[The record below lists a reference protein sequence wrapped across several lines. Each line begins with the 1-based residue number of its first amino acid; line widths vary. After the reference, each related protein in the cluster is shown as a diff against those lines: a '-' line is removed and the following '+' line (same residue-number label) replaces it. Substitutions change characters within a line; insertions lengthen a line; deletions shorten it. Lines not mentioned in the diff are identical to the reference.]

1 MYLSFHAENAN
12 GHSPL
17 FFKTFDFFARAVNGA
32 DVHVLIAKNDIC
44 ALAGGEGAAV
54 IIDAHHFRRG
64 LCSADECILKADA
77 REFCEIFDGGEHIQ
91 HTADDDALGRRALA
105 VIQREADAIHLIVAV
120 GKPRGGEG
128 VGDENEFIALMLL
141 GVICHGDDLGG
152 YVDAVADKFRVSI
165 RGERCTCSTRLTVV
179 DRGHGIEGMGEGDS
193 WILNGSMADKSMLR
207 NYLPYRIASEIG
219 GGMAA
224 PDSRYCEVLLEK
236 EDGTYRYQGVYL
248 LMETVSRGKNRVNID
263 QFKKKK
269 SYTSYIV
276 RRDRFTNFDVMLDTY
291 GRLNGFSEEW
301 IGVKYPSEE
310 RITEEAKAFIE
321 QDFSKIEQV
330 MYAEDES
337 VFKAY
342 DRYIDIDSFVDYFLI
357 NEFFGNYDAGNHS
370 TYMYKNSGGKLY
382 IGSVWDFDQAMNNYF
397 EEEMDPY
404 TLAFQTK
411 PFYEQLT
418 KDKRFLDCLKKRYS
432 ELRKGALSEEHVF
445 AVMDEAVDYLVSAR
459 EREWYRWAADYKD
472 GSFDNPHNYYLQDY
486 EKDDVVISRFND
498 DYEQELYV
506 IRTYLHKHG
515 NVIQTELTKLY
526 DSAEYNTSI
535 NNENEL
541 LLLII
546 MMLFLVPS
554 FLINRR

>member
-1 MYLSFHAENAN
+1 MMSRKKLLSAMTAFGLFCLFVLYLLGTFRMFSNTKEREDKEGVYASLPADTSKENPLRYIAEDYTVEEGFYSNLPIVILKIDGEVTEYKSFRN
-12 GHSPL
+12 G
-17 FFKTFDFFARAVNGA
+17 KEV
-32 DVHVLIAKNDIC
+32 V
-44 ALAGGEGAAV
+44 
-54 IIDAHHFRRG
+54 
-64 LCSADECILKADA
+64 DESVQPYTDGRICILNNEK
-77 REFCEIFDGGEHIQ
+77 EFNYL
-91 HTADDDALGRRALA
+91 T
-105 VIQREADAIHLIVAV
+105 
-120 GKPRGGEG
+120 
-128 VGDENEFIALMLL
+128 DEPN
-141 GVICHGDDLGG
+141 
-152 YVDAVADKFRVSI
+152 YVSNMKI
-165 RGERCTCSTRLTVV
+165 KK
-179 DRGHGIEGMGEGDS
+179 RGHTSFSYDKPQYLMKMSDEKGEENHTEILGMGEGDS

-219 GGMAA
+219 GGTAA

-236 EDGTYRYQGVYL
+236 EDGTYQYQGVYL
-248 LMETVSRGKNRVNID
+248 LMETISRGKNRVNID

-382 IGSVWDFDQAMNNYF
+382 IGPVWDFDQAMNNYF
-397 EEEMDPY
+397 EEEMDSY

-432 ELRKGALSEEHVF
+432 ELRKGVLSEEHVF